1 VESRLKGDILDERV
15 AGLNVRFRMGKK
27 EVVPDI
33 KQGRITLDSSLLKLA
48 EIGQDVVAVRVGQY
62 WRLGSPDKI
71 LNAR

>member
-1 VESRLKGDILDERV
+1 MLDFGWE
-15 AGLNVRFRMGKK
+15 KK